1 MTESGEPLTVHPRPH
16 VELQLQRPF
25 DHVTPS
31 SVRGRKN
38 PMRKLIQGW
47 TNVFKNGMKINPKFI
62 RRLPKL
68 RLRPGHPRG
77 HFGPGKRNSGGVG
90 DSVVVFESEA
100 LTDSNVFAEDDF
112 TSEAMKKKMDSNP
125 VYKAEE
131 KATKMDANPMHK
143 ADKEIMKMSPTNGK
157 RNDKL
162 ETTTDEQQKNS
173 NREPKM
179 MLYEDESED
188 YYDDL
193 GDELSVNERLQNLF
207 KKEFDDKFF
216 QK

>member
-1 MTESGEPLTVHPRPH
+1 
-16 VELQLQRPF
+16 
-25 DHVTPS
+25 
-31 SVRGRKN
+31 
-38 PMRKLIQGW
+38 
-47 TNVFKNGMKINPKFI
+47 
-62 RRLPKL
+62 
-68 RLRPGHPRG
+68 
-77 HFGPGKRNSGGVG
+77 
-90 DSVVVFESEA
+90 
-100 LTDSNVFAEDDF
+100 
-112 TSEAMKKKMDSNP
+112 
-125 VYKAEE
+125 
-131 KATKMDANPMHK
+131 MHK